1 MSISF
6 QCAQEAIDSF
16 VKHTLKAPYYPYW
29 SQLVPGETTTGWAA
43 TVADWLA
50 QSSAIIADFNAC
62 ITSQGIAPIT
72 VTISE
77 KKVLRAM
84 TLATFRQ
91 VMAERA
97 NRPAVQAAFALTGA
111 HQ

>member
-1 MSISF
+1 MLISF
-6 QCAQEAIDSF
+6 QCAHEAIDRF
-16 VKHTLKAPYYPYW
+16 VKNIPEAKYYPNW
-29 SQLVPGETTTGWAA
+29 SQLVPGETTTGWGAS
-43 TVADWLA
+43 VADWLA
-50 QSSAIIADFNAC
+50 QSSAIIADFNTC
-62 ITSQGIAPIT
+62 ITSEGIAPIT